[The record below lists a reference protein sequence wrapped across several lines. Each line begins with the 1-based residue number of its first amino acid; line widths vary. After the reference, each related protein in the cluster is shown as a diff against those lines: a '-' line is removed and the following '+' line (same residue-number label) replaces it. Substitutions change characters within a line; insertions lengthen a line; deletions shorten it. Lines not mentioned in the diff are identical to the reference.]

1 MTETPDRGAQ
11 PETSASTGPER
22 APSRRDRARLA
33 TTDEIKAAARELLAP
48 ARDGSDLSLRAVA
61 REVGLTPSAIYR
73 YFESRHD
80 LMESLALDAFDS
92 IAAALDE
99 AASAPGRP
107 PLQRAVAMAH
117 AYRDWCLR
125 NPAEFALIFRHGNSG
140 EGGSPTWHEHLLG
153 FYRVPLEI
161 MLEDVAAGHV
171 ALDAMASPLPA
182 VQPEILEVAQSL
194 GPDGVC
200 PEAVVRLT
208 QVWAAI
214 HGFVC
219 LELFG
224 HAGLIMGDVSEAF
237 EHHVRTVLGTH
248 YR

>member
-48 ARDGSDLSLRAVA
+48 AQEGSDLSLRAVA
-61 REVGLTPSAIYR
+61 REVGMTPSAIYR

-80 LMESLALDAFDS
+80 LMEALALDAFDS
-92 IAAALDE
+92 VAAALGE
-99 AASAPGRP
+99 AAAVPDRA
-107 PLQRAVAMAH
+107 PLQRAVDMAH
-117 AYRDWCLR
+117 AYRAWCLR
-125 NPAEFALIFRHGNSG
+125 HPAEFALIFRHGNVSG
-140 EGGSPTWHEHLLG
+140 AGSPTWREHLLG
-153 FYRVPLEI
+153 FYRVPLVI

-171 ALDAMASPLPA
+171 ALGTMATPLPV
-182 VQPEILEVAQSL
+182 VQPEILEVAQAL

-208 QVWAAI
+208 QVWASI

-224 HAGLIMGDVSEAF
+224 HAGLIMGDVAEAF